1 MRLNILT
8 VICSASLQTAFL
20 SASAQPMPP
29 AQPVPELGYRV
40 SPDFF
45 ELPANWV
52 EGEASGVA
60 LNSKGHIFLFQRT
73 RPMLSEFDEK
83 GHYIRS
89 LGEGLFDHPHG
100 LRIDADDNIWTTDD
114 TNNTVLKLSPAGK
127 VLLVLGR
134 RNNYGGDANWLFNKP
149 ADVAFSKNGNIFVA
163 DGYGNS
169 RVVKFDRN
177 GNYIKSW
184 GSYGSGPGA
193 FMLPHSIV
201 IDKNERVYVGDRE
214 NARIQ
219 IFDADGRFLAQWTG
233 IGYPYGLFITPDQ
246 HIWMVDGGF
255 DRIVELDQTGKI
267 LGAIG
272 SPGHQ
277 PGQLAWG
284 HFLAIAA
291 DRTMFVADVL
301 NWRFQVF
308 VPTKASGKLS
318 EYVPTERKF
327 FGFKPSDGY
336 IFRSPGW
343 PTK

>member
-1 MRLNILT
+1 MRLYLLMAF
-8 VICSASLQTAFL
+8 CGASMLSASL
-20 SASAQPMPP
+20 SASAQLLPP
-29 AQPVPELGYRV
+29 AQPVSELGYRV

-45 ELPANWV
+45 QFPAGWV

-60 LNSKGHIFLFQRT
+60 VNSKRHIFLFQRT
-73 RPMLSEFDEK
+73 KPMLSEFDEK
-83 GHYIRS
+83 GHYLRS

-134 RNNYGGDANWLFNKP
+134 RSNYGGEANWLFNKP
-149 ADVAFSKNGNIFVA
+149 CDIAIAKNGDIFVA
-163 DGYGNS
+163 DGYANS
-169 RVVKFDRN
+169 RVVKFDHN

-184 GSYGSGPGA
+184 GSYGSAPGE

-201 IDKNERVYVGDRE
+201 IDSNERVYVGDRE

-219 IFDADGRFLAQWTG
+219 IFDTDGRFLAQWTG

-277 PGQLAWG
+277 PGQFAWG
-284 HFLAIAA
+284 HFLAIAT
-291 DRTMFVADVL
+291 DRTMYVADVL

-308 VPTKASGKLS
+308 VPAQPPGKLAD
-318 EYVPTERKF
+318 YVPTERKF

-336 IFRSPGW
+336 SLRSPGW

>member
-1 MRLNILT
+1 ML
-8 VICSASLQTAFL
+8 CASF
-20 SASAQPMPP
+20 ASDQALMPSK
-29 AQPVPELGYRV
+29 PVAELGYRV

-45 ELPANWV
+45 DFPANWV

-73 RPMLSEFDEK
+73 RPMLSEFDEN
-83 GHYIRS
+83 GRYVRS

-100 LRIDADDNIWTTDD
+100 LRIDADDYIWTTDD

-134 RNNYGGDANWLFNKP
+134 RNNGGEANWLFSKP
-149 ADVAFSKNGNIFVA
+149 TDVAFSKNGDIFVT

-177 GNYIKSW
+177 GNFIKTW
-184 GSYGSGPGA
+184 GIYGSGPGE
-193 FMLPHSIV
+193 FMLPHSVV
-201 IDKNERVYVGDRE
+201 IDKNDRVYVGDRE

-219 IFDADGRFLAQWTG
+219 IFDTDGRFLTQWTG
-233 IGYPYGLFITPDQ
+233 IGYPYGLWITPDQ
-246 HIWMVDGGF
+246 HVWMVDGGF

-267 LGAIG
+267 MGSIG

-284 HFLAIAA
+284 HFLAISS
-291 DRTMFVADVL
+291 DRKLFVADVL

-308 VPTKASGKLS
+308 VPVKASGKPS
-318 EYVPTERKF
+318 AYVPTERQF
-327 FGFKPSDGY
+327 YGFKQSDGY
-336 IFRSPGW
+336 VFRSPGW